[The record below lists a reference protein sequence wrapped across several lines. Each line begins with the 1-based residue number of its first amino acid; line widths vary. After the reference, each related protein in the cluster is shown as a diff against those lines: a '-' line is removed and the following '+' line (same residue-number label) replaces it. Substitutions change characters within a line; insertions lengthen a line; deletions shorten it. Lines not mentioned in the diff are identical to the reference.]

1 METKDTLPSCSNLE
15 AQQMQQI
22 QDKAKK
28 SCMVSFRQLHSHLK
42 RLSQNDLQ
50 GSQTESGF
58 KRAFAT
64 LSCQDIETFIGTMF
78 LNVEQLE
85 KQLDKEE
92 FQDIGSM
99 AAFNVLETQFQ
110 MFITNRDYLN
120 DEYVAMTRI
129 YFIQYTQQ
137 AISEFRDTLIQ
148 HLESIKKSIDERV
161 QLKRECDSWV
171 NERQMQTTEE
181 KVDTSQALD
190 ASSVDTECSRT
201 ESKEQDTSNRSGND
215 AHDDDD
221 EDIRPIYD
229 EEPMAKK
236 CVFSANH
243 DSCVTKFLKEV
254 NSRAKV
260 PSNKATNKN
269 KPREQITVSNKQERQ
284 IPTGH
289 KFSIQKTSVVQK
301 KTMTPRSCLSTT
313 KVDNEPLNGSNA
325 DITNQYEC
333 EQTLDVSAGTLNLS
347 TCTSFNSKE
356 EGLRVWLL
364 KRQISNKPGL
374 QGILSDVQ
382 EMTSDHNSLELGL
395 HDHSNEPCSSKVVL
409 KKKYALQLLERAHM
423 VTCTRLD
430 LSYVVQ
436 QICLYM
442 HDPREPYL
450 AALNRIL
457 QYVQEYHVLAQAS
470 SGARQG
476 SDRGRGVG
484 RGGKLT
490 KEQFRVMI
498 VEEIAK
504 ALQGSVPN
512 IVAQTLEANRND
524 QLKREHEMTQEN
536 TVSRSITRNTM
547 NTMNTR
553 NTSNDINSANSGS
566 NRNTTNVAT
575 MRDEVSEN
583 ENNYVNRKRN
593 GCTYRTFSAYNPP
606 EFNGEGDAVTTMKWI
621 REMESDM
628 IIDVRGRRS
637 IEGMTWEEFKEIFIN
652 KFFPDGELQQLEHE
666 FLNLEQGDMS
676 MRGYTA
682 CFNEKARFAK
692 HHVQTEERRIR
703 RYIRGMNSGI
713 RELVKATRPKTYQ
726 EAVDAG
732 AEIEKEKLRHNV
744 PIGSSKRKWKGTS
757 GGSKRHDSGMKNK
770 DDRSGKP
777 TCKKCNRMHSERRHM
792 RPDCPKPK
800 NGTSGNLKLI
810 DGISDKGGEIPK
822 AKGRA
827 YTMNTNDVMKTSDVV
842 SGTFLINNIYANVLF
857 DSDANRSFV
866 SASFCHY
873 LNNDACRLD
882 RAFIVETTNG
892 EEVKIFE
899 IFEDCLINIDGN
911 KFLIRLMPMHLG
923 GFDVVLGMDWLSD
936 NNAEIVCNKKMGKIL
951 SPSEETI
958 YVYRDKK
965 ENELGII
972 LIMKANKYIKKG
984 CVAYLAYTIDAQAEN
999 QVVDVPIVR
1008 EYLDVYPDYLPG
1020 ISPDL
1025 QVEFRIDLVPGAAP
1039 IAKTSYRLAPTD
1051 MQELMK
1057 QLQELLDKGFIRL
1070 ISSSWRAPILF
1081 VKKKDGSMR
1090 MCVDYREL
1098 NKVTVKN
1105 RSGYH
1110 QLRVREEDVPKT
1122 AFQTTYEHYEFL
1134 VMPFGLTNTPVTF
1147 MDLMNKVCYPYLD
1160 KFVIV
1165 FIDDILVYSKSREE
1179 HEQHLRIML
1188 ELLRKE
1194 QLYAKFSKCEFWLR
1208 EVQFL
1213 GHVGNE
1219 VAGYYRR
1226 FIKDFSRIA
1235 SPVTT
1240 LTQKASKFI
1249 WGQEEEQAFETLKQR
1264 LSSAPILA
1272 LPDGTEDFVVYSDA
1286 SHKGFGCVLMQRDKV
1301 IAYTSRLLKIHEKN
1315 YLTHDLELGAKV
1327 LNMRQQRWMEL
1338 LNDYDCEIRY
1348 HLGKANVVADALSK
1362 KEVLKPIRV
1371 SAMRIDVKVDLIDQI
1386 IVAQNKALEEVN
1398 VRKEII
1404 LGKVKLLQQ
1413 SEDGLHRLNDR
1424 IWIPKEL
1431 QNVVMA
1437 EAHKSMY
1444 TMHPDSDKMYK
1455 GLRNYYW
1462 WPGMKRTITL
1472 LEDMLRAC
1480 VLNFCGN
1487 WDNHLPLVEFS
1498 YNNSY
1503 HTSIK
1508 ATPFEALY
1516 GRKCRTPVYWAQVE
1530 ESQLMGPE
1538 IIQETTGKIVEIKE
1552 KLKTTRDRQKSY
1564 ANKRRRELE
1573 FQVGDREML
1582 KIFPWKGIVRFGKK
1596 RKLSPI
1602 YIGPFKIIARVGEVA
1617 YRLELPE
1624 ELRGIHNTFHVSNL
1638 RKCLANESEI
1648 VSYEELQVNKKLLYN
1663 KDPIQAIDRKIMK
1676 LRSKQIP
1683 LVKVECQ
1690 FYSGPQA
1697 TWEPKAKMKEMYP
1710 ELFNS

>member
-1 METKDTLPSCSNLE
+1 
-15 AQQMQQI
+15 
-22 QDKAKK
+22 
-28 SCMVSFRQLHSHLK
+28 MVSFRQLHSHLK

-229 EEPMAKK
+229 EEPMAK
-236 CVFSANH
+236 
-243 DSCVTKFLKEV
+243 
-254 NSRAKV
+254 
-260 PSNKATNKN
+260 
-269 KPREQITVSNKQERQ
+269 
-284 IPTGH
+284 
-289 KFSIQKTSVVQK
+289 
-301 KTMTPRSCLSTT
+301 
-313 KVDNEPLNGSNA
+313 
-325 DITNQYEC
+325 
-333 EQTLDVSAGTLNLS
+333 
-347 TCTSFNSKE
+347 E

-423 VTCTRLD
+423 
-430 LSYVVQ
+430 
-436 QICLYM
+436 ICLYM

-1219 VAGYYRR
+1219 
-1226 FIKDFSRIA
+1226 IA